1 MMVRNP
7 YGTHGTQDRP
17 TIPGTPQ
24 DPATRGGHHPHDEA
38 PAPVPIPVPVP
49 YSAPHPPH
57 EPDPARV
64 PDPGPPSRTAPEP
77 HPAHAAHAARGPHA
91 PAREHPVGGAGAA
104 PGGPGSGPPSVP
116 APRRA
121 LSRGGERAADPF
133 DPVWVGTGLR
143 ALAERALR
151 AGPAG
156 PADPVDPAEAR
167 ADPGAPAAPVGA
179 PAPASAPARAG
190 GEHTGRDEPAG
201 PTAHAARSVNDQL
214 LEALW
219 PWALRTAGAQAARL
233 PPGADRDAVHGE
245 ILWEVFQAVRRIDW
259 QRYDVWPA
267 LLKAR
272 LRAAWSAAARAEDP
286 LTRGERQARTA
297 YLARVEAE
305 TQRLGRMLTSAERY
319 AIARRL
325 RPSGGTAPVVLGRR
339 LLSSTGGPGDPGTIV
354 QAATA
359 APADDDPAALLQR
372 AWLRRAV
379 RSWVA
384 HDLPADL
391 RGEVSAL
398 LERDEADHI
407 GHALL
412 RRLAPYATALH
423 RRIDD

>member
-1 MMVRNP
+1 MMLPSP
-7 YGTHGTQDRP
+7 YGTQGRP
-17 TIPGTPQ
+17 ETPGTPGGP
-24 DPATRGGHHPHDEA
+24 DVRGGHKPYDD
-38 PAPVPIPVPVP
+38 APVPYGEP
-49 YSAPHPPH
+49 Y
-57 EPDPARV
+57 PAG
-64 PDPGPPSRTAPEP
+64 GPL
-77 HPAHAAHAARGPHA
+77 PAYATCGPHRTG
-91 PAREHPVGGAGAA
+91 REHPASDAGAA
-104 PGGPGSGPPSVP
+104 PGIPESRPPS
-116 APRRA
+116 ASATRRVR
-121 LSRGGERAADPF
+121 SRGAARGADPF
-133 DPVWVGTGLR
+133 DPVWVETGLR

-151 AGPAG
+151 AGPADAG
-156 PADPVDPAEAR
+156 PPTGSPADAPT
-167 ADPGAPAAPVGA
+167 APAAC
-179 PAPASAPARAG
+179 
-190 GEHTGRDEPAG
+190 EHSGRDEPTG
-201 PTAHAARSVNDQL
+201 PAAPTPAARSVNDQL

-219 PWALRTAGAQAARL
+219 PWALRTAYTRAARL

-339 LLSSTGGPGDPGTIV
+339 LLSSAGGPSDPAAVV
-354 QAATA
+354 QVATA
-359 APADDDPAALLQR
+359 AADDDPADLLQR

-391 RGEVSAL
+391 RNEVSAL

-423 RRIDD
+423 HRIDD